1 MSFMRPKLSLAF
13 LICLLFFSALQSA
26 NALALNNVCVDAPYD
41 YTYQDDRLFVAI
53 KRYEEQNLV
62 YFVADIQVQNAAVL
76 QAALSG
82 DKAYGREE
90 PVSAIAQ
97 RNQAILAINA
107 DDYGSHEY
115 GVIIRN
121 GSLIRANNTTRNML
135 IVEQNGDMSVHA
147 DRSSDQP
154 GSMAD
159 ALLAR
164 SVWQTFEF
172 GPELVRN
179 GEAVAFNKAFDV
191 ISTRDTRLEPRTAIG
206 QIGPLHYIVIVVD
219 GRQDGYSQG
228 MTLQQLQQLFVRF
241 GASTA
246 MNLDGGGSTEL
257 WFQGQILN
265 HPAGGKERAVTDII
279 MFK

>member
-1 MSFMRPKLSLAF
+1 MSLIRSKLSLAF

-26 NALALNNVCVDAPYD
+26 NALAINNVCVDAPYD

-62 YFVADIQVQNAAVL
+62 YFVADVQVLDATVL

-135 IVEQNGDMSVHA
+135 IVEENGDMSVHA

-164 SVWQTFEF
+164 AVWQTFEF

-219 GRQDGYSQG
+219 GRQDNYSQG

>member
-1 MSFMRPKLSLAF
+1 MSLIRLKLSLAF
-13 LICLLFFSALQSA
+13 LICLLSFSALQPA
-26 NALALNNVCVDAPYD
+26 NALASNSVCIDAPYD
-41 YTYQDDRLFVAI
+41 HTYQDERLFVAI

-62 YFVADIQVQNAAVL
+62 YFVADIQVQDATVL

-82 DKAYGREE
+82 DKPYGREE

-107 DDYGSHEY
+107 DDYGTHEF

-135 IVEQNGDMSVHA
+135 ILEGNGDMSVHA

-154 GSMAD
+154 DSMAD
-159 ALLAR
+159 TLLAR
-164 SVWQTFEF
+164 GVWQTFEF
-172 GPELVRN
+172 GPELVRD

-206 QIGPLHYIVIVVD
+206 QIGPLHYIVIIAD

-228 MTLQQLQQLFVRF
+228 MTLQGLQQLFVRF

-246 MNLDGGGSTEL
+246 MNLDGGGSTEI

>member
-1 MSFMRPKLSLAF
+1 MSPKRSKLSVF
-13 LICLLFFSALQSA
+13 FMVCLLCYSFLPTV
-26 NALALNNVCVDAPYD
+26 NALEAAPVCVDTPYD
-41 YTYQDDRLFVAI
+41 YTYRDERLFVAI

-62 YFVADIQVQNAAVL
+62 YFVADVQVQDAAVL

-82 DKAYGREE
+82 DKPYGREE

-107 DDYGSHEY
+107 DDYGTHKY

-121 GSLIRANNTTRNML
+121 GSLIRATKTTRNML
-135 IVEQNGDMSVHA
+135 IVEENGDMSVHA
-147 DRSSDQP
+147 DRGSDQP

-159 ALLAR
+159 TLLSR
-164 SVWQTFEF
+164 RVWQTFEF

-191 ISTRDTRLEPRTAIG
+191 ISTRDDRLEPRTAIG
-206 QIGPLHYIVIVVD
+206 QIGPLHYILIVVD

-241 GASTA
+241 GANTA

-265 HPAGGKERAVTDII
+265 QPSGGKERAVTDII

>member
-1 MSFMRPKLSLAF
+1 MPFIRSKFFVVS
-13 LICLLFFSALQSA
+13 LICLQFISALQAASA
-26 NALALNNVCVDAPYD
+26 LEPIGVCVAAPYD
-41 YTYQDDRLFVAI
+41 HSYQDDRLFVAI

-62 YFVADIQVQNAAVL
+62 YFVADIQVQDATVL

-82 DKAYGREE
+82 DKPYGREE
-90 PVSAIAQ
+90 PVSTIAQ

-107 DDYGSHEY
+107 DNYGSHEY

-135 IVEQNGDMSVHA
+135 IVEENGDMSVHA

-164 SVWQTFEF
+164 GVWQTFEF
-172 GPELVRN
+172 GPELVRG

-257 WFQGQILN
+257 WFQGQTLN

-279 MFK
+279 LFK